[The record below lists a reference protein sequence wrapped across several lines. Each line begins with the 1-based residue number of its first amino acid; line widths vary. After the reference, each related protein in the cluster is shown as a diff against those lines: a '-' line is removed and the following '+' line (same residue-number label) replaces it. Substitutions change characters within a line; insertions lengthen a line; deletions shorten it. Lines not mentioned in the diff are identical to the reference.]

1 MQISKILL
9 PVEYTSST
17 TGHNQTFAILPTTC
31 EGIKGSSSIAL
42 GLL

>member
-1 MQISKILL
+1 MQIGKILL

-17 TGHNQTFAILPTTC
+17 TGHNQTFATILPTTC
-31 EGIKGSSSIAL
+31 EIKRSSIAL